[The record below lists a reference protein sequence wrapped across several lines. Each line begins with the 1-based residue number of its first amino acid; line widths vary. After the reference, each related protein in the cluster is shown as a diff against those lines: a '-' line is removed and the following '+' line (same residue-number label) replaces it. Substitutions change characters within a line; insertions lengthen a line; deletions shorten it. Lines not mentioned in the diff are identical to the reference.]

1 MKLALVTA
9 PDIAKSGIQR
19 MIARLEKK
27 EDINP

>member
-1 MKLALVTA
+1 LVNA
-9 PDIAKSGIQR
+9 PDIAKPGIQR